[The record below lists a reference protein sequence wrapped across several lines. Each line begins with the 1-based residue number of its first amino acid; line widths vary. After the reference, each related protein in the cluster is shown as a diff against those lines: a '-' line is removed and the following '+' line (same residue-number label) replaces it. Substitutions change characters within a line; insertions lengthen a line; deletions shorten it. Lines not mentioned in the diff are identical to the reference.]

1 MNDQENVIVGKGEKT
16 KAIQDHLIED
26 GHHDEAEAFSV
37 VDFLVREYLLC
48 PKDDLHEGAFKIREL
63 LSDIVGAWQPRQPEQ
78 AIAAARTALTHLG
91 GSILTNSSGLSP
103 YISDHR
109 HAPKNPPVRWWR
121 EICGKIFD
129 TEDAHK
135 RWAVETKRISDML
148 PAVYGS
154 VTPID
159 MWNTRQPEQAIAEKV
174 LNWFANS
181 RVGLSSKTMAMVACG
196 IIPDEVHHPY
206 DPDDLSR
213 CIVLLDMVPE
223 VRNHFDAISDLNNK
237 WASLIQHW
245 DEIESAYREEDAF
258 GWSRVKRPSKTY
270 TMMRNVLA
278 VCEGGGA

>member
-63 LSDIVGAWQPRQPEQ
+63 LSDIVGAWQP
-78 AIAAARTALTHLG
+78 
-91 GSILTNSSGLSP
+91 
-103 YISDHR
+103 
-109 HAPKNPPVRWWR
+109 
-121 EICGKIFD
+121 
-129 TEDAHK
+129 
-135 RWAVETKRISDML
+135 
-148 PAVYGS
+148 
-154 VTPID
+154 
-159 MWNTRQPEQAIAEKV
+159 RQPEQAIAEKV

>member
-1 MNDQENVIVGKGEKT
+1 MSPNDILREQFEKETGYKLPDVRDYNSFELNVKLADYYERFSGWMKSKCEELQKENTKLKGKYN
-16 KAIQDHLIED
+16 HLEN
-26 GHHDEAEAFSV
+26 HANERVH
-37 VDFLVREYLLC
+37 
-48 PKDDLHEGAFKIREL
+48 DLHQQLTAQAKEL
-63 LSDIVGAWQPRQPEQ
+63 EAWQAKSNRQKGDIRKVHSE
-78 AIAAARTALTHLG
+78 L
-91 GSILTNSSGLSP
+91 
-103 YISDHR
+103 
-109 HAPKNPPVRWWR
+109 
-121 EICGKIFD
+121 D
-129 TEDAHK
+129 TLK
-135 RWAVETKRISDML
+135 RRVGEES
-148 PAVYGS
+148 
-154 VTPID
+154 
-159 MWNTRQPEQAIAEKV
+159 RQPEQAIAEKV